1 MANKKILMKASRLQ
15 WSHLLSALAM
25 SACALSS
32 SWVSANPTAKIKQ
45 LQLNDLISLAL
56 ENNAE
61 VQISKNETQAAA
73 GQLSTA
79 RAIPNPQFETLRG
92 DQKRQGGSVST
103 VESLSVTQPIDMPY
117 MRVPRVNAAE
127 KNLKAIEASELLKR
141 HEIVARVKTRYY
153 EYIRRVEELKA
164 ANEDLDL
171 TRQIRDRI
179 RLRYQ
184 VGETAK
190 FELIRA
196 ETDLL
201 NVQINTQA
209 AKSRLDQAKAQL
221 RLVVGTKNL
230 PTQFEIKFQDIP
242 KDNLPSLETL
252 LAEVKA
258 QNPEINRAR
267 LQLES
272 NQSRL
277 SLERNTRLPQLA
289 FKGQENK
296 EPDFTNRSYG
306 VVVTIPIWDWR
317 IGQVREAA
325 ANVARSQNQ
334 LNYQTQL
341 LETQLE
347 LAYEQY
353 EISSYQVRTLENEV
367 IQQATDARRIAEA
380 SFRFGE
386 RGLLEYLDAQRT
398 LRAARAD
405 LIRAKFELA
414 SIIIEIERLRAN
426 PDNLLVKANP

>member
-1 MANKKILMKASRLQ
+1 
-15 WSHLLSALAM
+15 
-25 SACALSS
+25 
-32 SWVSANPTAKIKQ
+32 
-45 LQLNDLISLAL
+45 
-56 ENNAE
+56 
-61 VQISKNETQAAA
+61 
-73 GQLSTA
+73 
-79 RAIPNPQFETLRG
+79 
-92 DQKRQGGSVST
+92 
-103 VESLSVTQPIDMPY
+103 

-127 KNLKAIEASELLKR
+127 KNLKAVEASELLKR

-179 RLRYQ
+179 KLRYQ

-230 PTQFEIKFQDIP
+230 PNQFEIKFQDIP

-277 SLERNTRLPQLA
+277 SLEKNTRLPQLA

-334 LNYQTQL
+334 LSYQTQL